1 MYSHLKFYQKL
12 SIFHIYVLQKKNPP
26 IFLFLFSQT
35 LLDFENAIQLEK
47 SILAGHSLFGYLKP
61 VEMMN

>member
-1 MYSHLKFYQKL
+1 MFY
-12 SIFHIYVLQKKNPP
+12 KKKKPP